1 MAVSSE
7 MIDQRIGKVQQF
19 LEEEDL
25 GALFVYSPAME
36 HMWGQTGHVA
46 YLSGWADHDRIV
58 DSAVVVPRVGEAAL
72 MFAGMPYMRDLAME
86 VSPLDDVRLVTAV
99 DPNAVAVDARKPG
112 APRSFAAETLAILD
126 ESGFGDRQVGVVG
139 IDNMPQPFHQALV
152 GELGARFAAP
162 RDIVAELRYA
172 KTPDEVGMMRR
183 AAALSDLGFETLVK
197 TARPGMRGIEVVA
210 EMERVIRRQG
220 ADVAKYWI
228 ASGPA
233 PDWSDVRLE
242 VKPHMRVLEAGD
254 LMAACSYVVYK
265 GYWCHGQRTG
275 SLGEP
280 CPELERICALTR
292 EAQDAGL
299 EGDEAGRSRGR
310 RRQGGAGEGGRE
322 RLGDPGRP
330 HRPRHGPRL
339 QREPGAQ
346 REQRDPA
353 AGRNHRGR
361 ALDLLAARVGEDVRP
376 PRGRLPR
383 DGKRSRVPDVVSARA
398 VRRRCLGR
406 QRNCGAFSIDQFDAL
421 FMVVYVC
428 SLSFTVSSIWH
439 SHGEVIQHVVPS
451 GTKLFA
457 YNSR

>member
-99 DPNAVAVDARKPG
+99 DPNAVAVDSRKPG

-126 ESGFGDRQVGVVG
+126 GSGFGDRQVGVVG

-152 GELGARFAAP
+152 RELGARFAAP

-172 KTPDEVGMMRR
+172 KTPGEVEMMRR

-299 EGDEAGRSRGR
+299 EVMK
-310 RRQGGAGEGGRE
+310 
-322 RLGDPGRP
+322 
-330 HRPRHGPRL
+330 
-339 QREPGAQ
+339 PGA
-346 REQRDPA
+346 P
-353 AGRNHRGR
+353 
-361 ALDLLAARVGEDVRP
+361 VGGV
-376 PRGRLPR
+376 
-383 DGKRSRVPDVVSARA
+383 ARA
-398 VRRRCLGR
+398 VREKAAESGWEIQGGRIGHGMGLDYSESPVLNESNETPLQEGTTAVVHSTFSLPGSGKMFVPLGDVCHVTASGPEFLMSF
-406 QRNCGAFSIDQFDAL
+406 QREPFVAG
-421 FMVVYVC
+421 
-428 SLSFTVSSIWH
+428 
-439 SHGEVIQHVVPS
+439 G
-451 GTKLFA
+451 
-457 YNSR
+457 